1 MFKKSSIAV
10 LVVIVLALGV
20 AGIAFAQDPTPP
32 TDGVCPYGGTCG
44 GYGTGGYGGMHGYGY
59 QGTMPAILADALGM
73 TSEELYAALSDGQ
86 TIAELAAAQGVE
98 MDALVDALIAPRTL
112 QLEQAVLDGYM
123 TQEQADW
130 MIEMMTTQMAWRLES
145 LNLGY
150 GGQGGYGGG
159 GCGMMGGGSY
169 GGQHGGSYGGRH
181 GGGMGGG
188 GRWQTTPS
196 TDL

>member
-10 LVVIVLALGV
+10 LIVIVLALGV
-20 AGIAFAQDPTPP
+20 AGIAFAQDQTPP
-32 TDGVCPYGGTCG
+32 TGDFCPYGGTCG

-98 MDALVDALIAPRTL
+98 MDALVDALVAPRIL
-112 QLEQAVLDGYM
+112 QLEQAVADGYM

-150 GGQGGYGGG
+150 GDG
-159 GCGMMGGGSY
+159 GCGMMGGSSY
-169 GGQHGGSYGGRH
+169 VGQHGGRH

>member
-1 MFKKSSIAV
+1 MFKKFSIGV
-10 LVVIVLALGV
+10 LVVIVLALSV
-20 AGIAFAQDPTPP
+20 TGIAFAQGPTPP
-32 TDGVCPYGGTCG
+32 TDGSCPYGGTCG

-98 MDALVDALIAPRTL
+98 MDALVDALVAPRIL
-112 QLEQAVLDGYM
+112 QLEQAVADGYM

-130 MIEMMTTQMAWRLES
+130 MIEMMTTQMAWRLEN

-150 GGQGGYGGG
+150 GGQD
-159 GCGMMGGGSY
+159 GCGMMGGSHY
-169 GGQHGGSYGGRH
+169 GDQQGGGSYGGRH
-181 GGGMGGG
+181 GGRHSGRMGEH
-188 GRWQTTPS
+188 WTVPS